1 MAQATRAV
9 EVGEAPAWQSLCLVR
24 GAGGSSDAPLS
35 LAVAAECPD
44 QSPELQ
50 PWSPGHDPG
59 HRVHIGRGRTLLLTS
74 SATVNS
80 IHVSEGGKLVIKD
93 QDEAIVLRTRHIL
106 VDNGGELHAGSAL
119 CPYQGNFSIVL
130 YGRWAVSFRGSNA
143 PLGSDGK
150 EAFQRREGGGM
161 AGRGPWS
168 QPAGRNHEQHRRG
181 PLGRAGGGVVFLV
194 GPRRG
199 DARPCQTSG
208 CLSVTSRLREPL
220 GVFIQRVRMDTIK
233 QISTQ
238 CQPLAN

>member
-1 MAQATRAV
+1 MSAGRVGVPGQTRLLARLA
-9 EVGEAPAWQSLCLVR
+9 EAGASRVRPRLPLRPPRSHASSSTPPLPA
-24 GAGGSSDAPLS
+24 SS
-35 LAVAAECPD
+35 
-44 QSPELQ
+44 
-50 PWSPGHDPG
+50 
-59 HRVHIGRGRTLLLTS
+59 
-74 SATVNS
+74 
-80 IHVSEGGKLVIKD
+80 GKLVIKD

-238 CQPLAN
+238 CRPLAN